1 MHPGPN
7 APAKSRFDRL
17 ILSNILEWAQQ
28 PERQPLP
35 QFSALPGSQR
45 FPEEEMAL
53 YWSGDHKI
61 VVTRHPMDDTHI
73 ADISAILG
81 YESLIFRTVPS
92 GQPGHSI
99 CADLAADE
107 RAFTDVIELLDNS
120 PADGPVTVEAFGST
134 PQYSHLVTI
143 IGKNSRRPVIDR
155 MTPDSYLESSRRLD
169 SKVLAR
175 EYFEAARPRCAALR
189 LTRALTVS
197 GGPDLRKHVRHALKA
212 LGPVIVK
219 TDFGAGGQAMGIVT
233 SRWLLRRKLSRI
245 VPAGYDGDLL
255 IEEFLG
261 TGDEALSVSYN
272 GLVQDDGTTYSLCA
286 GRHILQAGKY
296 YMGSYLGLGAMPDDC
311 AAQVQS
317 AGEAIGQVAGSIGYR
332 GPLNID
338 FLYRASDGAIFPLE
352 INPRRS
358 LGASLAEMCI
368 SLFGQGYQKSV
379 SAVALHSVPVHPGIT
394 SYAGLRDVLLRR
406 GLFGRET
413 TGLVI
418 LPYMVSSLAL
428 NSNIGLAV
436 VSTDGTP
443 VAAAA
448 DEIGA
453 YLSQPGPKATSSTP
467 KLSG

>member
-1 MHPGPN
+1 
-7 APAKSRFDRL
+7 
-17 ILSNILEWAQQ
+17 
-28 PERQPLP
+28 
-35 QFSALPGSQR
+35 
-45 FPEEEMAL
+45 
-53 YWSGDHKI
+53 
-61 VVTRHPMDDTHI
+61 
-73 ADISAILG
+73 
-81 YESLIFRTVPS
+81 
-92 GQPGHSI
+92 
-99 CADLAADE
+99 
-107 RAFTDVIELLDNS
+107 VIELLDNS

-245 VPAGYDGDLL
+245 VPVGYDGDLL

-358 LGASLAEMCI
+358 LGASLAELCI

>member
-1 MHPGPN
+1 V
-7 APAKSRFDRL
+7 A
-17 ILSNILEWAQQ
+17 
-28 PERQPLP
+28 
-35 QFSALPGSQR
+35 
-45 FPEEEMAL
+45 
-53 YWSGDHKI
+53 
-61 VVTRHPMDDTHI
+61 
-73 ADISAILG
+73 
-81 YESLIFRTVPS
+81 S
-92 GQPGHSI
+92 GQPGHSV

-107 RAFTDVIELLDNS
+107 RALSDVIELLDNS

-338 FLYRASDGAIFPLE
+338 FLYRASDGASRWKSTRGAAWVLRWPKCASAFSARDTRNRFPRWPCTASRYTPASPAMPGCGMSCCAAGCSAGR
-352 INPRRS
+352 PR
-358 LGASLAEMCI
+358 AW
-368 SLFGQGYQKSV
+368 
-379 SAVALHSVPVHPGIT
+379 
-394 SYAGLRDVLLRR
+394 
-406 GLFGRET
+406 
-413 TGLVI
+413 
-418 LPYMVSSLAL
+418 
-428 NSNIGLAV
+428 
-436 VSTDGTP
+436 
-443 VAAAA
+443 
-448 DEIGA
+448 
-453 YLSQPGPKATSSTP
+453 
-467 KLSG
+467 